1 VSKRPRDEFFEVF
14 RRSPG
19 ETKQHTLWAG
29 IGSRSGDRSAR
40 RRVLTLSYG
49 TLALCVTV
57 AMALTIMAYAVGYSR
72 GKARRGAG
80 APVGGPAP
88 VNSER
93 PVGSIPPV
101 ASGGVE
107 ENAAPPAPGEPFYT
121 VRVMSAVPLAN
132 AMRLRD
138 DLRAMGYRDVFVYD
152 GRGSTGYT
160 VNIGRFS
167 ALQERAALDLKET
180 VRKQAYKGKRLFEDC
195 YLTRI
200 SALGRIIE

>member
-1 VSKRPRDEFFEVF
+1 MSKRPRDEFFEVF

-29 IGSRSGDRSAR
+29 IASSQGDRSAR
-40 RRVLTLSYG
+40 PRVLTLSYG
-49 TLALCVTV
+49 TVIVCVTL
-57 AMALTIMAYAVGYSR
+57 AIALAIMAYAVGYSR

-80 APVGGPAP
+80 APFGAP
-88 VNSER
+88 STVNSER
-93 PVGSIPPV
+93 PADSSPPATSIR
-101 ASGGVE
+101 VE
-107 ENAAPPAPGEPFYT
+107 ENPAPPAPGEPFYT

-152 GRGSTGYT
+152 ARGPTGYT

-167 ALQERAALDLKET
+167 ALQERAAVDLKEK
-180 VRKQAYKGKRLFEDC
+180 VRKQDYKGKRLFEDC